1 MPVWT
6 NSTGE
11 EEVGEGRGREGERVL
26 VFQLSMLDLTA
37 RTAYQQ
43 PQKPLPSL
51 SYLRPSPLHS
61 PHPHQTS
68 HLPAPQSP
76 SDRQQSPRNS
86 SEQGPPGRRRP
97 RAGPARTNGGRC
109 SRKVPAGKGEGL
121 VGRLQWQGGC
131 RGGVGRLSLVSDYG
145 LARCR
150 LVFAEVSLL
159 RPLFSAFRLAILDS
173 ALLLLFSPRSS
184 LSNTT
189 TWAAVPVLPTSTTR
203 RRSASELASLF
214 LFPSPSSL
222 WISRPVHFTYAS

>member
-26 VFQLSMLDLTA
+26 VFQLSMLDVTA
-37 RTAYQQ
+37 RTASQQ

-51 SYLRPSPLHS
+51 NYLPPSPLHS

-150 LVFAEVSLL
+150 LVFAEVSLSST
-159 RPLFSAFRLAILDS
+159 PLFRLSTGDARLCASPPVFATFLSLDQNNMGCG
-173 ALLLLFSPRSS
+173 A
-184 LSNTT
+184 
-189 TWAAVPVLPTSTTR
+189 STPYVDEEAEKR
-203 RRSASELASLF
+203 K
-214 LFPSPSSL
+214 
-222 WISRPVHFTYAS
+222 